1 MSHGP
6 CGRGPARGGPP
17 VAAPCHTG
25 FQRQRGHALIPP
37 RTTLRPSEHPPPDP
51 AALPSK
57 ASAAW
62 DRGPLGSANHRAVSS
77 GHGPTATVD
86 AEVVPRPPSVKG
98 NRRTSGDHEHVPCD
112 LRTNCCYI
120 SMTTR
125 PGRHCGH
132 TAAETRPGDPPRT
145 RTRHVQS
152 CDWAQAPRPCSWH
165 PGVCPLAVPL
175 SVGRWPRPGRAGGLA
190 EPERAG
196 GTGAE
201 WDEGEGRSGARRSL
215 HGDSHSSGSGGH
227 GRLVF
232 KQVSFKS

>member
-1 MSHGP
+1 MRQGP
-6 CGRGPARGGPP
+6 GAWRPPGRCP
-17 VAAPCHTG
+17 VSRR
-25 FQRQRGHALIPP
+25 F
-37 RTTLRPSEHPPPDP
+37 SP
-51 AALPSK
+51 AARTRFDSAPHDAQAFGAPAPGLRGAPVEGVRCLGPRPPAGARNPK
-57 ASAAW
+57 GASW
-62 DRGPLGSANHRAVSS
+62 QANRRAVSS
-77 GHGPTATVD
+77 GRGPTATVD
-86 AEVVPRPPSVKG
+86 AEVVPRPPLVKG
-98 NRRTSGDHEHVPCD
+98 NRRTAGDHEHVPCD

-145 RTRHVQS
+145 RTRHVRS
-152 CDWAQAPRPCSWH
+152 CDWAQAARPCSWH

-201 WDEGEGRSGARRSL
+201 WDEGEGTL
-215 HGDSHSSGSGGH
+215 GG
-227 GRLVF
+227 
-232 KQVSFKS
+232 